1 MLRLISCSISQ
12 LGMNIFYL
20 KMNIVYQISVMVWFP
35 QDHYFDVVTNVVGL
49 AAAVLGD
56 RFYWWIDP
64 IGAIALAVYTIS
76 NWSGTVWENA
86 GLCYLFSLNICLR
99 NRTRTYFFM
108 KENYLHSLHPSN
120 RTHDK

>member
-1 MLRLISCSISQ
+1 MIFATIVK
-12 LGMNIFYL
+12 LGLWLYCRTSGNKIVRAYAKVNNLFHFSTWHECFL
-20 KMNIVYQISVMVWFP
+20 LNLNIVYQIFVMVWFP

-64 IGAIALAVYTIS
+64 IGAIVLAVYTIS

-86 GLCYLFSLNICLR
+86 GLCYLGGV
-99 NRTRTYFFM
+99 
-108 KENYLHSLHPSN
+108 
-120 RTHDK
+120 